1 MAYGRRKLKKNKVFA
16 TGGYIDYQTIFLVVV
31 LLAFGVMMVYSAS
44 AYRATLFGLPSG
56 YFAMRQGMIGLA
68 GIVVM
73 MLISCFNYQ
82 FYKRPVMQRLIVTA
96 MIVCAGIALVLG
108 VSSNG
113 SQRWIEVGG
122 IQLQPSEIVKLLI
135 ILYLPSVC
143 VKHPKY
149 LTSYQG
155 IIRLIAPCIVSAGLI
170 AKENLSTA
178 VVCVAIMVV
187 IIFVACP
194 DYKILVMPVVAL
206 VIAGVLLITTVGY
219 RGDRID
225 AWLHPETSD
234 SGYRTMQSLYAI
246 GSGGLF
252 GKGLG
257 QSIQKLGFLPES
269 HNDMIFAIICEE
281 LGLFGALCVIA
292 LFVMLIV
299 QLRYIANHARDRYG
313 ALVVTGVMTHIA
325 VQMIINIGVV
335 TNVIPNTGVP
345 LPFISYGGTSLAFLM
360 VEMGFVLSVSRQMLP
375 YEAPTK
381 EELQMQR

>member
-1 MAYGRRKLKKNKVFA
+1 MAYGRRKLKKNKVFE

-44 AYRATLFGLPSG
+44 AYRATLSGLPSG

-234 SGYRTMQSLYAI
+234 SGYQTMQSLYAI